1 MEDMRSEAIVALQ
14 DLCSYN
20 KKLIGGIDQ
29 VVEELRGNKQPDTDE
44 YLAQIIKGAA
54 WNIEALNRII
64 PILNEQE
71 KVFDK
76 EKINNNVLS
85 FNEALQSNN
94 EERTASALED
104 IIKPLLLELEQICNQ
119 LS

>member
-1 MEDMRSEAIVALQ
+1 MRSEAIVALQ

-29 VVEELRGNKQPDTDE
+29 VVEELRDNKQPDTDE

-76 EKINNNVLS
+76 EKINNDVLS